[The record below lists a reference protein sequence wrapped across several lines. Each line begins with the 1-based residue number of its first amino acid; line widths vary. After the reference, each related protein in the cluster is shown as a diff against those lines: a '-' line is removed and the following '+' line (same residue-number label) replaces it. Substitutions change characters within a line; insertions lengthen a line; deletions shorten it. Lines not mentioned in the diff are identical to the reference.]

1 MQENSENDLPELDLE
16 SNFGG
21 LGVEDNSREIPII
34 DLNDFDNRFVEIADE
49 LWQAATTNGFFEL
62 SDHDISIETIEQAFE
77 LSKSYFSLS
86 DEIKSTMP
94 LIGGTN
100 AGWESKSQVRP
111 STKTADQK
119 ESYQI
124 TRPRMQYLWPKNSLP
139 HFKDQILKFEKLS
152 WKVAMQVLS
161 CFAYKLNFERDFF
174 SKAHDPSVKEYQS
187 TLRLLHYFTN
197 DNAVHNNSQVWR
209 AGAHTDFDCLTL
221 LFQKTGQHGLQV
233 CPGNKAD
240 SNAWTNVPP
249 KTGLITCNIGDML
262 MRWSDDKLKST
273 LHRVRMP
280 KANEYQGERYS
291 IAYFAQ
297 ANQTVVVQGPEKK
310 YEPIT
315 ASEYLK
321 QRIAANFSY

>member
-1 MQENSENDLPELDLE
+1 
-16 SNFGG
+16 
-21 LGVEDNSREIPII
+21 
-34 DLNDFDNRFVEIADE
+34 
-49 LWQAATTNGFFEL
+49 
-62 SDHDISIETIEQAFE
+62 
-77 LSKSYFSLS
+77 
-86 DEIKSTMP
+86 
-94 LIGGTN
+94 
-100 AGWESKSQVRP
+100 
-111 STKTADQK
+111 
-119 ESYQI
+119 
-124 TRPRMQYLWPKNSLP
+124 
-139 HFKDQILKFEKLS
+139 
-152 WKVAMQVLS
+152 
-161 CFAYKLNFERDFF
+161 
-174 SKAHDPSVKEYQS
+174 
-187 TLRLLHYFTN
+187 
-197 DNAVHNNSQVWR
+197 
-209 AGAHTDFDCLTL
+209 LTL